1 MTFYGVIIL
10 LAAGFF
16 GGLANSIAGGASLFT
31 FPALLAVGLNPIV
44 ANASNAFAL
53 LPGNV
58 LGAYGDRAKLPKP
71 DYWFFEGLFVVLI
84 GGGIGALALLVTPQ
98 QLFSAL
104 VPALIGLAS
113 LIFAFS
119 KSIQNFLASLFG
131 GGDSPRLRRIL
142 LLPVSIY
149 GGYFG
154 AGVGVMFMAAV
165 GASSIYDLRTANAYK
180 NVLGFVTN
188 FSASLI
194 FVWQGVISWPETFVM
209 LPAVAAGGFA
219 GGQLIQVLPTSIV
232 RTGIIIIGVLMTII
246 YAYRYWA

>member
-119 KSIQNFLASLFG
+119 KSIQNFMAHCEYRAGEKQRQTGSGKRHGLC
-131 GGDSPRLRRIL
+131 PITI
-142 LLPVSIY
+142 SINDRHQNSDDNNS
-149 GGYFG
+149 G
-154 AGVGVMFMAAV
+154 AH
-165 GASSIYDLRTANAYK
+165 N
-180 NVLGFVTN
+180 
-188 FSASLI
+188 
-194 FVWQGVISWPETFVM
+194 
-209 LPAVAAGGFA
+209 
-219 GGQLIQVLPTSIV
+219 
-232 RTGIIIIGVLMTII
+232 
-246 YAYRYWA
+246 